1 MMMYLCVRAC
11 VCVPSLS
18 SCVQAY
24 SLSLPSCVTRA
35 EALAMVPAAALGV
48 ASVVLAFALDAPT
61 VVVAVPAVVVAA
73 PTVAVAVPAVVAAV
87 FVDVL
92 AVVVVGVPVV
102 VVAVLVVVIAV
113 AAVVDPVLV
122 VIVVAPAV
130 VIAVFV
136 VVGQGGDDAGS
147 VVSPRLHVAALHIAR
162 RTIGSTSCGRGG
174 LDASMSAWRY
184 T

>member
-87 FVDVL
+87 FVDAVAVL
-92 AVVVVGVPVV
+92 AVVVAGVPVV
-102 VVAVLVVVIAV
+102 VVAVT
-113 AAVVDPVLV
+113 AVVLPY
-122 VIVVAPAV
+122 
-130 VIAVFV
+130 
-136 VVGQGGDDAGS
+136 S
-147 VVSPRLHVAALHIAR
+147 RS
-162 RTIGSTSCGRGG
+162 
-174 LDASMSAWRY
+174 
-184 T
+184 